1 MKNSAILFSLALVLS
16 PAAAR
21 GDTLDQVLNVV
32 LPLIDHDLATAEPFV
47 RCVVNGG
54 NAQTCA
60 QNFAKGKAASATSS
74 NPKLAAAVSIVKAI
88 QKHDWITVLDVGGTG
103 LLFPIACSVSM
114 PPAGPLK
121 DFLCSSA
128 TSELA
133 KLAQPVLRTAL
144 ECVRDGNW
152 PKLITTIGPS
162 IACSLSIIPSEIRV
176 PACTG
181 LDYILKG
188 SLAAFKTMLDGLGD
202 EVNALL
208 SAGDR
213 LLGSEVKKLTPKQ
226 YFAVFWA
233 PYLAKAT
240 GLKMSHADP
249 AYGQLM
255 FKLTYNCPGY
265 FGKSAPCDAMKSVF
279 GKAVSQSGLA
289 VQALELPYVNVH
301 LKPDLLPHYL
311 HFVASKGSSVGGV
324 GNCQSDLYHE
334 LPLPSGDGDA
344 AANPN
349 PWSIACTGVEDAL
362 RAEIEKNKVVLF
374 IETEPV
380 LKKGCTITTN
390 GTFYC
395 PNYAG
400 DAACRK
406 ILPTHPGA
414 CVLDQSKAALALS
427 DEILAKLGAKRC
439 ATKGPAGW
447 EHKIIECTRPWK
459 RQTCAS
465 LVSAVTPAGVN
476 DKVNC
481 NDKPDPAFDQAKAK
495 AHQVV
500 QILNSGAVNVAVRGA
515 APSILATGKP
525 YAFKPASCAPSS
537 PDPLKIGCQDWP
549 VVADVASKVG
559 FVNLPTCAG
568 DPHVDGAVHPV
579 LHADLLPGDPALTAG
594 TDVPGGAERR
604 TDCRLET
611 GPYPCGRATRGP
623 SSPKSRLPGASSRRR
638 DPATGMSVS
647 EGSRESRDKES
658 T

>member
-1 MKNSAILFSLALVLS
+1 MKKSAILFSLALVLS
-16 PAAAR
+16 SSAAR
-21 GDTLDQVLNVV
+21 GDTLDQILNVV

-47 RCVVNGG
+47 RCVVSTG

-60 QNFAKGKAASATSS
+60 LNFAKGKAAAATSA

-188 SLAAFKTMLDGLGD
+188 SLAAFKTMLDGLGND
-202 EVNALL
+202 VNALL

-213 LLGSEVKKLTPKQ
+213 LLGSDVQKLTPKQ

-265 FGKSAPCDAMKSVF
+265 FGKSAPCDAMTSVF
-279 GKAVSQSGLA
+279 GKAVNQGVTALQS
-289 VQALELPYVNVH
+289 LELPYYNAH
-301 LKPDLLPHYL
+301 LKPDLLYHYL
-311 HFVASKGSSVGGV
+311 HYVAAKGSTGGGT
-324 GNCQSDLYHE
+324 GNCTQDFYHQ

-344 AANPN
+344 EANPN
-349 PWSIACTGVEDAL
+349 PWAITCGQVGDIVK
-362 RAEIEKNKVVLF
+362 AEIEKNKIVLF

-380 LKKGCTITTN
+380 LKKGCNITTN

-400 DAACRK
+400 NAACRK
-406 ILPTHPGA
+406 ILPTHPGS
-414 CVLDQSKAALALS
+414 CVLDQSKAALAFA

-447 EHKIIECTRPWK
+447 EHKIIECSRPWK
-459 RQTCAS
+459 TQTCQG
-465 LVSAVTPAGVN
+465 LVDTGTPTGVN
-476 DKVNC
+476 DKVLC
-481 NDKPDPAFDQAKAK
+481 KEKPDPGFDQGKTRAQ
-495 AHQVV
+495 QVV
-500 QILNSGAVNVAVRGA
+500 QILNSGKVNVAVSGA
-515 APSILATGKP
+515 APSLLSVGKP
-525 YAFKPASCAPSS
+525 YAFKPAGCAPSS
-537 PDPLKIGCQDWP
+537 PDPLRIGCQNWP
-549 VVADVASKVG
+549 VVADVASKVP

-568 DPHVDGAVHPV
+568 DPHADGADAPCFARIYYSAQPV
-579 LHADLLPGDPALTAG
+579 LG
-594 TDVPGGAERR
+594 VRR
-604 TDCRLET
+604 
-611 GPYPCGRATRGP
+611 
-623 SSPKSRLPGASSRRR
+623 
-638 DPATGMSVS
+638 
-647 EGSRESRDKES
+647 
-658 T
+658 

>member
-1 MKNSAILFSLALVLS
+1 
-16 PAAAR
+16 
-21 GDTLDQVLNVV
+21 
-32 LPLIDHDLATAEPFV
+32 
-47 RCVVNGG
+47 
-54 NAQTCA
+54 
-60 QNFAKGKAASATSS
+60 
-74 NPKLAAAVSIVKAI
+74 
-88 QKHDWITVLDVGGTG
+88 
-103 LLFPIACSVSM
+103 
-114 PPAGPLK
+114 
-121 DFLCSSA
+121 
-128 TSELA
+128 
-133 KLAQPVLRTAL
+133 
-144 ECVRDGNW
+144 
-152 PKLITTIGPS
+152 
-162 IACSLSIIPSEIRV
+162 
-176 PACTG
+176 
-181 LDYILKG
+181 
-188 SLAAFKTMLDGLGD
+188 MLDGLGD

-240 GLKMSHADP
+240 ALKMSRRGPGVRAADVQAHVQLPGLLREVRSVRRDEVGLREGRVAERPRGPGPRAAVRQRAPEARPP
-249 AYGQLM
+249 APLPPLRRLEGQLGRRRR
-255 FKLTYNCPGY
+255 KLPVG
-265 FGKSAPCDAMKSVF
+265 S
-279 GKAVSQSGLA
+279 
-289 VQALELPYVNVH
+289 LPR
-301 LKPDLLPHYL
+301 
-311 HFVASKGSSVGGV
+311 A
-324 GNCQSDLYHE
+324 
-334 LPLPSGDGDA
+334 PLPSGDGDA

-380 LKKGCTITTN
+380 LKKACTITTN

-559 FVNLPTCAG
+559 VREPPDVRGRARTWTV
-568 DPHVDGAVHPV
+568 PYTV

-604 TDCRLET
+604 DATVAWSRSLPLRPSE
-611 GPYPCGRATRGP
+611 PRA
-623 SSPKSRLPGASSRRR
+623 
-638 DPATGMSVS
+638 
-647 EGSRESRDKES
+647 
-658 T
+658 